1 MIAILIILFNA
12 ISIFFIIY
20 FSNRFNILID
30 NPLKKSHS
38 IHKKSIPRSLG
49 INFITFLII
58 SRFFHEDYLFEIST
72 ISIIIA
78 SIGFIDDLGFKFK
91 AYKRLIFQLLI
102 IFLIIFLNTEYI
114 LNIDLFS
121 FVQNQY
127 LLILITSLFLTALIN
142 AFNFIDGLN
151 GLCLQVSAIIFI
163 SALILNFE
171 ITVFYLLLVVL
182 TMNFFNFPFPKVFL
196 GDFGA
201 YFIASFIGLFF
212 IYNYNFNSAY
222 LSKSEWFIANLLAY
236 PIFDTTINILKRIN
250 KRKSPFEADNIHL
263 HSLTFNYFKNNSF
276 SSAFLVI
283 IYTLL
288 ILPIVFLDFS
298 KYELI
303 IYFIFQFIIY
313 ILLHLL
319 FGTILRNDS
328 KTL

>member
-58 SRFFHEDYLFEIST
+58 SHFFHEDYLFEIST

-102 IFLIIFLNTEYI
+102 IFLIIFLNKEYI

-127 LLILITSLFLTALIN
+127 LLILN
-142 AFNFIDGLN
+142 H
-151 GLCLQVSAIIFI
+151 
-163 SALILNFE
+163 
-171 ITVFYLLLVVL
+171 
-182 TMNFFNFPFPKVFL
+182 
-196 GDFGA
+196 
-201 YFIASFIGLFF
+201 
-212 IYNYNFNSAY
+212 
-222 LSKSEWFIANLLAY
+222 
-236 PIFDTTINILKRIN
+236 RI
-250 KRKSPFEADNIHL
+250 
-263 HSLTFNYFKNNSF
+263 
-276 SSAFLVI
+276 
-283 IYTLL
+283 
-288 ILPIVFLDFS
+288 
-298 KYELI
+298 
-303 IYFIFQFIIY
+303 Q
-313 ILLHLL
+313 
-319 FGTILRNDS
+319 
-328 KTL
+328 